1 MLPSEIQNG
10 VLRLNSAN
18 HGCIGEPEPVA
29 GYSGT
34 GSNVRTG
41 MMAARLQLLMA
52 MMRCPECNTPFEA
65 SAAACSH
72 CGLLLLKLA
81 PHRRAEDFA
90 TKKRRVADQLAPC
103 KFCGSEIP
111 LNAIRCRQCSEI
123 VNDDF
128 YRERAQ
134 RTRSRINH
142 ASWVAYIFGLLA
154 LLVFRPV
161 GLVSIGAGLLLSILY
176 YALPVEPPPS
186 KRNPRKRLSLWKRIR
201 QQTKLERVAV
211 QIPHFPKRKLIFV
224 GTPLIAAVI
233 GYSANALL
241 LQQPADDVL
250 RENAAFKGMDVSA
263 HYEYYMVPGV
273 VVYDLRTIG
282 VRQTPI
288 DVHTAFLEFAKKLR
302 DKRYKRVELSYRGTT
317 KFSIDGASFHKI
329 GDEYA
334 KQNFNYALYTVPRLF
349 HREGP
354 SPAAVTQA
362 TSDRDAL
369 LQFHRQWY
377 GDDQLTRTVANGM

>member
-1 MLPSEIQNG
+1 ME
-10 VLRLNSAN
+10 
-18 HGCIGEPEPVA
+18 
-29 GYSGT
+29 SGILAT
-34 GSNVRTG
+34 
-41 MMAARLQLLMA
+41 RLQLLI
-52 MMRCPECNTPFEA
+52 MMRCPECNTPYEA
-65 SAAACSH
+65 NAAACSN
-72 CGLLLLKLA
+72 CGLLLLNLA
-81 PHRRAEDFA
+81 PHRRSEDLS
-90 TKKRRVADQLAPC
+90 TKKRRAADQMAPC

-142 ASWVAYIFGLLA
+142 ASWVAYIFGLGA

-176 YALPVEPPPS
+176 YAIPVEPPPS
-186 KRNPRKRLSLWKRIR
+186 KRNPRKRLSLWQRIR
-201 QQTKLERVAV
+201 QQTKLERVAIS
-211 QIPHFPKRKLIFV
+211 IPSMPKRKIVFI
-224 GTPLIAAVI
+224 GTPLIAAII
-233 GYSANALL
+233 GYSANAVL
-241 LQQPADDVL
+241 LQQPVNDVL
-250 RENAAFKGMDVSA
+250 RENAAFNGMAVSA
-263 HYEYYMVPGV
+263 HYQYYVVPGV
-273 VVYDLRTIG
+273 VVYDLRSIG

-329 GDEYA
+329 GEEYT
-334 KQNFNYALYTVPRLF
+334 KRNFDYVLYTVPRLF
-349 HREGP
+349 HREGSLP
-354 SPAAVTQA
+354 TPPA

-377 GDDQLTRTVANGM
+377 GNDRLTRSVANGL

>member
-1 MLPSEIQNG
+1 
-10 VLRLNSAN
+10 
-18 HGCIGEPEPVA
+18 
-29 GYSGT
+29 
-34 GSNVRTG
+34 
-41 MMAARLQLLMA
+41 
-52 MMRCPECNTPFEA
+52 MRCPECNTPFEA
-65 SAAACSH
+65 NATACAR

-90 TKKRRVADQLAPC
+90 TNKRRAADQMAPC

-123 VNDDF
+123 VNDEF
-128 YRERAQ
+128 YRERAH

-142 ASWVAYIFGLLA
+142 ASWVAYIFGLGA

-176 YALPVEPPPS
+176 YAIPIEPPAS
-186 KRNPRKRLSLWKRIR
+186 KQNPRKRLSLWQRIK
-201 QQTKLERVAV
+201 QQVKLERVSV
-211 QIPHFPKRKLIFV
+211 PIPNFPKRKLVFV
-224 GTPLIAAVI
+224 GTPLIAAIV

-241 LQQPADDVL
+241 LQQPVNDVL
-250 RENAAFKGMDVSA
+250 RENAAFNGMTVSA

-302 DKRYKRVELSYRGTT
+302 DKRYSRVELSYRGTT
-317 KFSIDGASFHKI
+317 KFSIDGAAFHKI

-334 KQNFNYALYTVPRLF
+334 KRNFDYVLYTVPRLF
-349 HREGP
+349 HREGT
-354 SPAAVTQA
+354 SEGAVKPLS
-362 TSDRDAL
+362 SDRDAL

>member
-1 MLPSEIQNG
+1 MLAE
-10 VLRLNSAN
+10 
-18 HGCIGEPEPVA
+18 
-29 GYSGT
+29 
-34 GSNVRTG
+34 
-41 MMAARLQLLMA
+41 RLQLFRTI
-52 MMRCPECNTPFEA
+52 MRCPECNTPYEA
-65 SAAACSH
+65 NAASCAR

-81 PHRRAEDFA
+81 LHRRSEDLS
-90 TKKRRVADQLAPC
+90 TKKRRAADQMTPC
-103 KFCGSEIP
+103 KFCGSDIAVS
-111 LNAIRCRQCSEI
+111 AIRCRQCSEI

-142 ASWVAYIFGLLA
+142 ASWVAYIFGLGA

-176 YALPVEPPPS
+176 YAIPVEPPTS
-186 KRNPRKRLSLWKRIR
+186 KRNPRKRLSLWQRIR
-201 QQTKLERVAV
+201 QQTKMERVAIS
-211 QIPHFPKRKLIFV
+211 IPNFPKRKLIFV
-224 GTPLIAAVI
+224 GTPLIAAII
-233 GYSANALL
+233 GYSANVLL
-241 LQQPADDVL
+241 LQQPVDAVL
-250 RENAAFKGMDVSA
+250 RENAAFRGMDVSA

-288 DVHTAFLEFAKKLR
+288 DVHTAFLEFAKKVR
-302 DKRYKRVELSYRGTT
+302 DNRYKRVELSYRGTT

-334 KQNFNYALYTVPRLF
+334 KRNFDYVLYTVPRLF
-349 HREGP
+349 HREGSP
-354 SPAAVTQA
+354 SGAPA

-369 LQFHRQWY
+369 VQFHRQWY
-377 GDDQLTRTVANGM
+377 GDDQLTKTVANGM